1 MAKMPWDKSR
11 RNEGNMLNI
20 IASIAIFAAI
30 CAIHWIAQPEVD
42 NHHAHEDS
50 LGKRALV
57 AIAALASAM
66 VGVTRA

>member
-1 MAKMPWDKSR
+1 
-11 RNEGNMLNI
+11 MLNI
-20 IASIAIFAAI
+20 VASIAIFATI

-42 NHHAHEDS
+42 THRIHEDN